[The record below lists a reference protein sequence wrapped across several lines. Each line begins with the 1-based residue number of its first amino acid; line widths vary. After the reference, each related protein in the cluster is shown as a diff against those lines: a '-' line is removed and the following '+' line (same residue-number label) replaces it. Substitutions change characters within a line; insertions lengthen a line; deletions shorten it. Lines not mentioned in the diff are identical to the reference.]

1 MAEKGEGYYPR
12 QVPIDAY
19 GNGGFRF
26 AGLSHRGSLLCLPGG
41 MFAWEAKLPGDV
53 TLASL
58 APVFEAADQ
67 LDVLLIGLGGD
78 IAGLDP
84 VIRAALKEHRV
95 IVEAIATGGAVR
107 TYNVLLAEDRAVGA
121 ALLAVENAR

>member
-1 MAEKGEGYYPR
+1 MAERGEGFYPR

-41 MFAWEAKLPGDV
+41 MFAWEAKHPGDV
-53 TLASL
+53 TLDSL
-58 APVFEAADQ
+58 APVLDAADQ

-84 VIRAALKEHRV
+84 TIRAALKERRV

>member
-1 MAEKGEGYYPR
+1 MAEKGEGFYPR

-53 TLASL
+53 TLDSL

-84 VIRAALKEHRV
+84 AVRAALKEQRV